1 MDSMRDAEICWAAL
15 KTFKV
20 AYAGDEIVEHH
31 SGDFLREEAS
41 SWSSRTLDQLS
52 EAGRISP
59 VTIPSDEW
67 LKGEFE
73 RRGLTADDARAVSDA
88 EPVVGAGAA
97 SGAVESLE
105 GVPASASENFP
116 RPLGANRYEL
126 SDGSTVNGKRAAD
139 AAERALAELVE
150 A

>member
-1 MDSMRDAEICWAAL
+1 MDSMRDAEIRWAAL

-41 SWSSRTLDQLS
+41 NWGSRTLDQLTES
-52 EAGRISP
+52 GKIAP

-67 LKGEFE
+67 LRGEFE
-73 RRGLTADDARAVSDA
+73 RRGLSAEGVRQVSGA

-97 SGAVESLE
+97 GGAVESSE
-105 GVPASASENFP
+105 EVPASASESFP
-116 RPLGANRYEL
+116 RALGANRYEL
-126 SDGSTVNGKRAAD
+126 SDGSRIQGKRAAE
-139 AAERALAELVE
+139 AAERALAELVS